1 MWGSRGEGAYD
12 VLSNLPGGHRCWGAE
27 GHSTAL
33 SPCPLFPP
41 PNLPVLPLPLQGRR
55 PLVPLDMPMSEE
67 VGEVLATF
75 RAASRLGRTSL
86 GAYVI
91 SMTKRASDVLAVE
104 LLQREAA
111 MQV

>member
-1 MWGSRGEGAYD
+1 MTYCIAHLGVTGVGEQRAIQ
-12 VLSNLPGGHRCWGAE
+12 LPYPPAPY
-27 GHSTAL
+27 S
-33 SPCPLFPP
+33 PP